1 MQERGMQEMRDAG
14 KEGCRKRGMTV
25 RRKEGI
31 RTGGIQERWDSGQEG
46 FRTGGIQ
53 ETRDTGNKGY
63 RK

>member
-1 MQERGMQEMRDAG
+1 MQEKRDDG
-14 KEGCRKRGMTV
+14 KEGCRKRGKMV

-53 ETRDTGNKGY
+53 EIRDTGNKGY

>member
-1 MQERGMQEMRDAG
+1 MRDAG

-25 RRKEGI
+25 RRKKGI

-53 ETRDTGNKGY
+53 EMRDTGNNGY

>member
-1 MQERGMQEMRDAG
+1 MRDDG
-14 KEGCRKRGMTV
+14 KEGCRKRGKMV

-53 ETRDTGNKGY
+53 EMRDTGNKGY